1 MYLISI
7 PWMFRVLALCYILTE
22 HVLSIQ
28 GLFTNLYVY
37 VFLDPQLDEVAIW
50 IPYLIICAALLLNK
64 QMWF

>member
-7 PWMFRVLALCYILTE
+7 PWMLCILDLHYILTE

-28 GLFTNLYVY
+28 ALFTNLCVY

-50 IPYLIICAALLLNK
+50 IPYLIKWAVVE
-64 QMWF
+64 